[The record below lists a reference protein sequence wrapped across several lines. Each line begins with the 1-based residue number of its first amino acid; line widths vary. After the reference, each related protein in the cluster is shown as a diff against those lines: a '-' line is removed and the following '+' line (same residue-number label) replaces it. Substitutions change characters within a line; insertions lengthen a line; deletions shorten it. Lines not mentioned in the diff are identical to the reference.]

1 MRFCVLAAALAAA
14 CARSPR
20 VTTAVTPADIPA
32 LENEARQRPGHA
44 VTRFRLAA
52 AYLAADRCDAAVEQ
66 ARAGLQLVADNVLG
80 PLVIGACQEKAQR
93 YDLAAETYTTFADRH
108 PRARGTAALRA
119 KAQAAIRQGAVL
131 AARQALTREA
141 ELTALPPEPRTL
153 AVLPLA
159 MAGDTAYRALSRG
172 LAELL
177 ITDLAVI
184 RSIRLLERIQVGALL
199 DELRLAQQGRVES
212 ATAAR
217 MGRLLRAERMV
228 QGVATITSDA
238 APVRLQLTVV
248 GADGTARPGAQV
260 SGRFR
265 DLLDLEKQ
273 LVVGLGQQLGI
284 QITEAERQR
293 ILRQGPK
300 NLAAFLAYSNGLEA
314 FDRGDYAAAAE
325 HFRQAVGADPSF
337 TAAQNAQQAAEAAP
351 IVESA
356 AGGEVVTLVE
366 AVQQVSVAA
375 EPASGGA
382 ITSSSTDVAGTLG
395 DAVAQQTG
403 STSGTQTV
411 DRQVTTESQGIP
423 NLQGTSA
430 IIRIIFRR
438 PQ

>member
-1 MRFCVLAAALAAA
+1 MA
-14 CARSPR
+14 CARAPR
-20 VTTAVTPADIPA
+20 PAAVTPADIPT
-32 LENEARQRPGHA
+32 LESEARQRPGSA
-44 VTRFRLAA
+44 VTRFRLAG
-52 AYLAADRCDAAVEQ
+52 AYLAADRCDAAAEQ
-66 ARAGLQLVADNVLG
+66 ARAGLQLAADNVLG
-80 PLVIGACQEKAQR
+80 PLVIGGCQEKAQR
-93 YDLAAETYTTFADRH
+93 YDLAAETYTAFADRH
-108 PRARGTAALRA
+108 PRAQGTAALRA
-119 KAQAAIRQGAVL
+119 KAQAAIRRGAVL

-153 AVLPLA
+153 AVLPLTIS
-159 MAGDTAYRALSRG
+159 GDTAYSALSRG

-228 QGVATITSDA
+228 QGVATITSDG

-248 GADGTARPGAQV
+248 GADGTVRPGSQV

-300 NLAAFLAYSNGLEA
+300 NLAAFLAYSSGLEA
-314 FDRGDYAAAAE
+314 FDRGDYAAAAQ
-325 HFRQAVGADPSF
+325 HFRQAVGADTGF

-351 IVESA
+351 IVEGA
-356 AGGEVVTLVE
+356 TGGEVVTLVE
-366 AVQQVSVAA
+366 AMQEVSVAA

-382 ITSSSTDVAGTLG
+382 ITSASTDVAGTLG
-395 DAVAQQTG
+395 DAVAQQAG
-403 STSGTQTV
+403 GTSGTQTV
-411 DRQVTTESQGIP
+411 DRQVTAESQGVS
-423 NLQGTSA
+423 NLQGISA